1 MYKEAIES
9 YYSRTN
15 VQRAILGVSENRE
28 LIPVLSTGSFG
39 SRPNAVYYEK
49 DVEQMVKG
57 GAIDFH
63 CSVERWKDPLK
74 LKTGMRKE
82 DQDALRIGWDLI
94 IDIDCKKT
102 LEEAKTACIILLDRI
117 EELNI
122 RNYGVKFSGNRG
134 FHIVVPFEAFPT
146 EVMGMG
152 EIAKNYPG
160 LPRKM
165 IQYLADST
173 FDTMYEAFGEN
184 PNDVLEIDHGVIS
197 PRHLFRAPYA
207 LNRKTWLAS
216 IPLDKK
222 EIKNFDPQSA
232 QPSKVKVKKKFL
244 KEVDENEAIE
254 LLRSAAYW
262 TSKREKAT
270 EKKTIAFEVPKDAIP
285 VKFFPSCIQKI
296 MEGLDD
302 GRKRSVFILVSFL
315 HRIGW
320 ERQDVWTFLVD
331 WNKKNKPP
339 LADNLLKS
347 SFTSQYTGEGPK
359 MSPNCSN
366 PGYYGGFG
374 DSTCDHRN
382 PVSYTLGRVKAIKR
396 KKPRRRRAKT
406 KKETKQEKGVGE

>member
-1 MYKEAIES
+1 MYKEEIES
-9 YYSRTN
+9 YYSRTD
-15 VQRAILGVSENRE
+15 VQRAILEVSENRE
-28 LIPVLSTGSFG
+28 VIPVLSSGSFG

-49 DVEQMVKG
+49 DVGQMVKS
-57 GAIDFH
+57 GAIEFH

-122 RNYGVKFSGNRG
+122 HNYGVKFSGNRG
-134 FHIVVPFEAFPT
+134 FHIVVPFEAFPA
-146 EVMGMG
+146 EIMGMG
-152 EIAKNYPG
+152 KIAKNYPD

-165 IQYLADST
+165 IHYLADTT
-173 FDTMYEAFGEN
+173 FETMKEAFGED
-184 PNDVLEIDHGVIS
+184 PRKVLEIDHGVIS

-216 IPLDKK
+216 IPLDKT
-222 EIKNFDPQSA
+222 EIRNFDPQSA

-244 KEVDENEAIE
+244 KNTKENEAIE
-254 LLRSAAYW
+254 LLRASAYW
-262 TSKREKAT
+262 TSTRKKDSKRKE
-270 EKKTIAFEVPKDAIP
+270 IAFEVPRDAIP
-285 VKFFPSCIQKI
+285 IKFFPGCIENI
-296 MEGLDD
+296 MRGLDD

-320 ERQDVWTFLVD
+320 GKDDVWAFLVD

-366 PGYYGGFG
+366 TGYYGGFG
-374 DSTCDHRN
+374 EEQCEHRN
-382 PVSYTLGRVKAIKR
+382 PVSYTLGSVRALKR
-396 KKPRRRRAKT
+396 KRPKKRRAKT
-406 KKETKQEKGVGE
+406 KKETKQEKEVGE

>member
-1 MYKEAIES
+1 MYKEEIES
-9 YYSRTN
+9 YYSRTD
-15 VQRAILGVSENRE
+15 VQRAILEVSENRE
-28 LIPVLSTGSFG
+28 VIPVLSTGSFG

-49 DVEQMVKG
+49 DVGQMVKS
-57 GAIDFH
+57 GAIEFH

-122 RNYGVKFSGNRG
+122 HNYGVKFSGNRG
-134 FHIVVPFEAFPT
+134 FHIVVPFEAFPA
-146 EVMGMG
+146 EIMGMG
-152 EIAKNYPG
+152 KIAKNYPD

-165 IQYLADST
+165 IQYLADTT
-173 FDTMYEAFGEN
+173 FETMKEEFGEDPRN
-184 PNDVLEIDHGVIS
+184 VLEIDHGVIS

-216 IPLDKK
+216 IPLEKK
-222 EIKNFDPQSA
+222 EIRNFDPQSA
-232 QPSKVKVKKKFL
+232 QPSKVKVKRKFL
-244 KEVDENEAIE
+244 KETKENEAIE
-254 LLRSAAYW
+254 LLRASAYW
-262 TSKREKAT
+262 TSTR
-270 EKKTIAFEVPKDAIP
+270 KKDSERKEIAFEVPKDAIP
-285 VKFFPSCIQKI
+285 VKFFPGCIENI
-296 MEGLDD
+296 MSGLDD

-320 ERQDVWTFLVD
+320 EKDDVWAFLVD

-374 DSTCDHRN
+374 EEQCEHRN
-382 PVSYTLGRVKAIKR
+382 PVSYTLGRVRALKR
-396 KKPRRRRAKT
+396 KRPKKRRAKT
-406 KKETKQEKGVGE
+406 KKETKQEKEVGE

>member
-1 MYKEAIES
+1 MYKEEIES
-9 YYSRTN
+9 YYSRTD
-15 VQRAILGVSENRE
+15 VQRAILEVSENRE
-28 LIPVLSTGSFG
+28 VIPVLSTGSFG

-49 DVEQMVKG
+49 DVGQMVKS

-82 DQDALRIGWDLI
+82 EQDALRIGWDLI

-122 RNYGVKFSGNRG
+122 HNYGVKFSGNRG
-134 FHIVVPFEAFPT
+134 FHIVIPFEAFPA
-146 EVMGMG
+146 EIMGMG
-152 EIAKNYPG
+152 DIAKNYPD

-165 IQYLADST
+165 IQYLADTT
-173 FDTMYEAFGEN
+173 FETMKEEFGEDPRN
-184 PNDVLEIDHGVIS
+184 VLEIDHGVIS

-216 IPLDKK
+216 IPLEKT
-222 EIKNFDPQSA
+222 EIQNFDPQSA
-232 QPSKVKVKKKFL
+232 QPSKVKVKRKFFKKM
-244 KEVDENEAIE
+244 KENEAIE
-254 LLRSAAYW
+254 LLRASAYW
-262 TSKREKAT
+262 TSKRKKDS
-270 EKKTIAFEVPKDAIP
+270 EKKEIAFEVPKDAIP
-285 VKFFPSCIQKI
+285 VKFFPGCIKNI

-320 ERQDVWTFLVD
+320 EKDDVWDFLLD
-331 WNKKNKPP
+331 WNRKNKPP

-347 SFTSQYTGEGPK
+347 SFTSHYTGEGPK

-374 DSTCDHRN
+374 EKQCEHRN
-382 PVSYTLGRVKAIKR
+382 PVSYTLGRVRALKR
-396 KKPRRRRAKT
+396 KRPKRRAKT
-406 KKETKQEKGVGE
+406 KKETKQEKEVGE